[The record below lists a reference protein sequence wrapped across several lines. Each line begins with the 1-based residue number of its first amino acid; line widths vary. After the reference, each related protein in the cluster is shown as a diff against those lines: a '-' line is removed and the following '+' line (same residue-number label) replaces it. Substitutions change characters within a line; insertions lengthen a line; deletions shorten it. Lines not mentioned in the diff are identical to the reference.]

1 MIANYVLYLNSLP
14 VEKKL
19 KQIAILLALFLI
31 LLVICIILKFLKI
44 KFINENKNSL
54 FQRFLK
60 KL

>member
-1 MIANYVLYLNSLP
+1 MIANYVLYLNILP
-14 VEKKL
+14 NEEKL
-19 KQIAILLALFLI
+19 KQIAILLAFFLI

-44 KFINENKNSL
+44 KFINKNKNSL